1 MSADLP
7 TRFDEGLRARS
18 RSSIGWTVTRFL
30 SDQIFSFV
38 VFVILARLLSRA
50 DIGAFAV
57 MAVTAEAFRIIATA
71 GLVQTIAR
79 KGEITPA
86 FLDTIYRS
94 QQAFSFLSAI
104 LIMALAQPIADWMGA
119 PDIALPLAVK
129 PVRTILTRSDP
140 PSLIAV
146 LVATSRLELVLAVLV
161 SVGLCLS

>member
-38 VFVILARLLSRA
+38 VFVILARLLTQA

-79 KGEITPA
+79 KNQITPA

-94 QQAFSFLSAI
+94 QQAFSFLSAL
-104 LIMALAQPIADWMGA
+104 LIMALAQPIARGGKRV
-119 PDIALPLAVK
+119 PQRYRQ
-129 PVRTILTRSDP
+129 RTPAMAAGL
-140 PSLIAV
+140 
-146 LVATSRLELVLAVLV
+146 TSRRWTVRDLLTVPLLPEP
-161 SVGLCLS
+161 VGAG